1 MNCFERI
8 DGTLQGNPLDRR
20 AFIPVLSLYGAR
32 LTDCPLDQ
40 YYSDPEAYTAGQVA
54 VNNEFKPDV
63 LFGPFAFALVGAAF
77 GSQIKKSRS
86 NPPNI
91 SKPAVSSLKEW
102 DRLALPDLDT
112 NPHLLY
118 LRKSIRLMATEF
130 EGRVPVAACL
140 PAPIDIPALVLGME
154 GWMELLLF
162 DPKNAERVLERVNQF
177 FVMLTNTLFAEGAM
191 IAFLPCGYASP
202 AVLMRDTVEHLLRPA
217 LDKAL
222 SEISG
227 PAVLH
232 HCGAT
237 FLAHLDILKGLPAA
251 VGYALSYEEGL
262 SKARQVLGAGPVLLS
277 GPHGPSLEVMD
288 ADQVYTI
295 CRSILNERDEEKD
308 PHFILVSLGADVP
321 YNTPPENLHA
331 MREALAK
338 VGWNAG

>member
-1 MNCFERI
+1 MNCYERI
-8 DGTLQGNPLDRR
+8 NGTLQGKPLDRR

-40 YYSDPEAYTAGQVA
+40 YYSDPVAYTAGQIA
-54 VNNEFKPDV
+54 VNNEFQPDV

-77 GSQIKKSRS
+77 GSEIKISRLQ
-86 NPPNI
+86 PPNI
-91 SKPAVSSLKEW
+91 SKPAVSSLEDW
-102 DRLALPDLDT
+102 NQLAVPDPDT
-112 NPHLLY
+112 NPHILY
-118 LRKSIRLMATEF
+118 LRQSIRLMAAEF
-130 EGRVPVAACL
+130 EGKIPVAACL

-162 DPKNAERVLERVNQF
+162 DTNGAERLLERVNQF
-177 FVMLTNTLFAEGAM
+177 FVQLANILFAEGAM

-202 AVLMRDTVEHLLRPA
+202 AVLMRDTVEGVLRPA

-222 SEISG
+222 SQING

-237 FLAHLDILKGLPAA
+237 FLAHLDILAGLPSA
-251 VGYALSYEEGL
+251 VGFALSYEEGL

-277 GPHGPSLEVMD
+277 GPHGPSLEEMD
-288 ADQVYTI
+288 ANQINSI
-295 CRSILNERDEEKD
+295 CQSILKERDEEKD
-308 PHFILVSLGADVP
+308 PHFILVTLGADVP

-338 VGWNAG
+338 VGWNGH

>member
-8 DGTLQGNPLDRR
+8 DGTIQGKPLDRR

-32 LTDCPLDQ
+32 MTDCPLDQ
-40 YYSDPEAYTAGQVA
+40 YYSDPVAYTAGQIA
-54 VNNEFKPDV
+54 VYNEFKPDV

-77 GSQIKKSRS
+77 GSEIKKSRFQ
-86 NPPNI
+86 PPNI
-91 SKPAVSSLKEW
+91 RKPAVSSLEEW
-102 DRLALPDLDT
+102 DRLDFPDPDT

-118 LRKSIRLMATEF
+118 FRQSIRLMVAEF
-130 EGRVPVAACL
+130 KDSVPVAACL

-162 DPKNAERVLERVNQF
+162 DNRGAERLLERVNQF
-177 FVMLTNTLFAEGAM
+177 FVQLANILFAEGAT

-202 AVLMRDTVEHLLRPA
+202 AVLMRDTVEQLLRPA
-217 LDKAL
+217 LEKGL
-222 SEISG
+222 SQING

-237 FLAHLDILKGLPAA
+237 FLAHLDILAGLPSA
-251 VGYALSYEEGL
+251 VGFALSYEEGL
-262 SKARQVLGAGPVLLS
+262 AKARQVLGPGPVLLS
-277 GPHGPSLEVMD
+277 GPHGPSLEEMD
-288 ADQVYTI
+288 VDQVNSV
-295 CRSILNERDEEKD
+295 CQSILKGRDAEKD
-308 PHFILVSLGADVP
+308 PHFILVTLGADVP

-338 VGWNAG
+338 VGWNAD